1 MPNRLEHETS
11 PYLLQHKD
19 NPVDWYPWGDDAFTR
34 ARAENKP
41 VLLSIGYSS
50 CHWCHVMAHE
60 SFEDP
65 AIARQ
70 LNDSFISIKVDR
82 EERPDIDAIY
92 MNALQAMSGQG
103 GWPLN
108 VFLTPDAVP
117 FFGGTY
123 WPPTDMR
130 GMPGFPR
137 VLDAIQTQWNANRQG
152 IDNTAQQILDFLQ
165 KASATVPSG
174 PTSSLE
180 SVPEQA
186 LIRLLSRFD
195 EEFGGLQG
203 APKFP
208 QASILEFLLRHHR
221 RTGSTDALRMV
232 DVTLDHMASGG
243 IYDQLGGGFSRYSVD
258 AEWLVPHFE
267 KMLYD
272 NAQLMSLYLD
282 TWRLTGNARFRT
294 IVTETADWLLREM
307 QDPAGGFYSALDAD
321 SEGVEGKFYVWEDA
335 ELDTLLTPDEADV
348 VRLHYGVTPEGN
360 FEEKSIL
367 FIDRELDD
375 LATASGKSLEHM
387 SDLLESAREK
397 LLNHRDT
404 RVRPGTDTKVIVSW
418 NGLAISALAR
428 AGAVLDNP
436 VYVESAERA
445 ASRICDTALS
455 ESMRLNRTL
464 SASGPAGEGVLEDY
478 AFLAYGLLDLHAAT
492 RDQRWLNVARQLAD
506 TILERFSDAVGFFDT
521 ASDHE
526 TLIVRPREFQD
537 GATPSGNSVALD
549 VLLTLEHLT
558 SDPRY
563 GEPVPALL
571 NALAAPMAEHPSI
584 LGRFLAVLERTQ
596 ADARQLVIAGENPV
610 PLLEPVLQAYEPF
623 VTIAWPV
630 DDQHATRWPTLAGH
644 HLPNDNDTAAFLC
657 QGNSCLPPI
666 TSASNLRSALE
677 REFAYSTPEATRI
690 T

>member
-1 MPNRLEHETS
+1 MPNRLANESS

-19 NPVDWYPWGDDAFTR
+19 NPVDWYPWGDDAFNV

-70 LNDSFISIKVDR
+70 LNEHFVSIKVDR

-108 VFLTPDAVP
+108 VFLTSEAVP

-123 WPPTDMR
+123 WPPRDMR

-137 VLDAIQTQWNANRQG
+137 VLDAIQTQWTANRQG
-152 IDNTAQQILDFLQ
+152 IDNTAGQILAFLE
-165 KASATVPSG
+165 KASATIPSG
-174 PTSSLE
+174 PSSDLE
-180 SVPEQA
+180 DVPESA
-186 LIRLLSRFD
+186 LTALLSRFD
-195 EEFGGLQG
+195 EEHGGLQG

-221 RTGSTDALRMV
+221 RTGSPEALRMV
-232 DVTLDHMASGG
+232 TTTLDRMAAGG

-282 TWRLTGNARFRT
+282 AWRVTHNPRYREV
-294 IVTETADWLLREM
+294 VTETAEWLLREM
-307 QDPAGGFYSALDAD
+307 QDANGGFHSALDAD
-321 SEGVEGKFYVWEDA
+321 SEGVEGKFYVWEDS
-335 ELDTLLTPDEADV
+335 ELDLVLTPAEADV
-348 VRLHYGVTPEGN
+348 IRLHYGITPEGN
-360 FEEKSIL
+360 FEERSIL
-367 FIDRELDD
+367 FTDRSLDD
-375 LATASGKSLEHM
+375 IASASGQSLEQV
-387 SDLLESAREK
+387 SALLEFARTK
-397 LLNHRDT
+397 LMAHRDT
-404 RVRPGTDTKVIVSW
+404 RIRPGTDTKVIVSW
-418 NGLAISALAR
+418 NGLAISALAK
-428 AGAVLDNP
+428 AGSVFEEP
-436 VYVESAERA
+436 RYIRGAERA
-445 ASRICDTALS
+445 ATRIRDTALS
-455 ESMRLNRTL
+455 DTGRLNRTL
-464 SASGPAGEGVLEDY
+464 SDSGPAGEAVLEDY
-478 AFLAYGLLDLHAAT
+478 AFLAWGLLDLHAAT
-492 RDQRWLNVARQLAD
+492 REQRWLETARTLAD
-506 TILERFSDAVGFFDT
+506 AILERFGDELGFFDT

-526 TLIVRPREFQD
+526 ALIVRPREFQD
-537 GATPSGNSVALD
+537 GATPSGNSVTLD

-558 SDPRY
+558 SEPSY

-584 LGRFLAVLERTQ
+584 LGRFLAVLERTL
-596 ADARQLVIAGENPV
+596 ADARQLVIVGENPN
-610 PLLEPVLQAYEPF
+610 PLLEPVLSAYEPF

-630 DDQHATRWPTLAGH
+630 DDDKAARWPTLAGH
-644 HLPNDNDTAAFLC
+644 RPPSDGATAAFLC

-666 TSASNLRSALE
+666 TEPAQLRSALD
-677 REFAYSTPEATRI
+677 RGFAYSTSEATRI

>member
-1 MPNRLEHETS
+1 MPNRLANESS

-19 NPVDWYPWGDDAFTR
+19 NPVDWFPWGDEAFAK
-34 ARAENKP
+34 ARERNIP

-65 AIARQ
+65 VIARQ
-70 LNDSFISIKVDR
+70 LNEHFISIKVDR

-123 WPPTDMR
+123 WPPRDMR

-137 VLDAIQTQWNANRQG
+137 VLDAIQTQWTANRDG
-152 IDNTAQQILDFLQ
+152 IDNTAQQILAFLE
-165 KASATVPSG
+165 KASATIPSG
-174 PTSSLE
+174 PSSGLE
-180 SVPEQA
+180 DIPETA
-186 LIRLLSRFD
+186 LAGLLSRFD
-195 EEFGGLQG
+195 EERGGLQG

-221 RTGSTDALRMV
+221 LTGSTDALNMV
-232 DVTLDHMASGG
+232 TTTLDGMASGG
-243 IYDQLGGGFSRYSVD
+243 IYDQLGGGFCRYSVD
-258 AEWLVPHFE
+258 ADWLVPHFE

-282 TWRLTGNARFRT
+282 AWRLTRNPRYRT
-294 IVTETADWLLREM
+294 VVIETANWLLREM
-307 QDPAGGFYSALDAD
+307 EDPAGGFYSALDAD
-321 SEGVEGKFYVWEDA
+321 SEGVEGKFYVWEDT
-335 ELDTLLTPDEADV
+335 ELDELLTPDEADL

-367 FIDRELDD
+367 FIERELEDI
-375 LATASGKSLEHM
+375 ASSSGQPREELS
-387 SDLLESAREK
+387 SLLESARAK
-397 LLNHRDT
+397 LMLHRNT

-418 NGLAISALAR
+418 NGLVISALAR
-428 AGAVLDNP
+428 AGATLDEP
-436 VYVESAERA
+436 SYIRAAERA
-445 ASRICDTALS
+445 ATRISDTALS
-455 ESMRLNRTL
+455 ASTRLNRTL
-464 SASGPAGEGVLEDY
+464 SDSGPAGEAVLEDY
-478 AFLAYGLLDLHAAT
+478 AFLAWGLLDLHTAT
-492 RDQRWLNVARQLAD
+492 GSQRWLQTALQLAD
-506 TILERFSDAVGFFDT
+506 AILDRFGDAVGFFDT

-526 TLIVRPREFQD
+526 TLIVRPREVQD

-558 SDPRY
+558 SDATY
-563 GEPVPALL
+563 GEPVPGLL

-584 LGRFLAVLERTQ
+584 LGRFLAVLERTL
-596 ADARQLVIAGENPV
+596 ADARQLVIVGENPA
-610 PLLEPVLQAYEPF
+610 PFLEPVLQRYEPF
-623 VTIAWPV
+623 ITIAWPV
-630 DDQHATRWPTLAGH
+630 DDEYASQWPTLAGH
-644 HLPNDNDTAAFLC
+644 RLTEESDTAAFLC
-657 QGNSCLPPI
+657 QGNTCLPPI
-666 TSASNLRSALE
+666 TTAGQLRTVLD
-677 REFAYSTPEATRI
+677 RETAYSTPEATR
-690 T
+690 TT